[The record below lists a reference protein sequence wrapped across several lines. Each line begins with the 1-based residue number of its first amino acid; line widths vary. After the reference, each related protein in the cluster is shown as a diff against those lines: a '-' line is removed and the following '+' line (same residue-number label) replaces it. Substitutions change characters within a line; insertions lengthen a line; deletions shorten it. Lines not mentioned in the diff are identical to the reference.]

1 MGRRMKAAEQREGC
15 RHESS
20 RERKAKGAW
29 AREVMTMGDMGRDME
44 ETMLGNEKSVGGGN

>member
-1 MGRRMKAAEQREGC
+1 MKAAEQREGC

>member
-1 MGRRMKAAEQREGC
+1 MKHQRTSQACEKC
-15 RHESS
+15 

-29 AREVMTMGDMGRDME
+29 AREVMTMGDMGRDMK